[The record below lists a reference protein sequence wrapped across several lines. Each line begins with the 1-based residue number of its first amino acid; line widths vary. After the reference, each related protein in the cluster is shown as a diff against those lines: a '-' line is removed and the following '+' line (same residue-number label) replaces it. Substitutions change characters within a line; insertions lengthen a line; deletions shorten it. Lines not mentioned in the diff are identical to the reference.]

1 MKSQKGNILSKNDL
15 KDISILIIEDDAV
28 LALGLKYTLK
38 NFGYSVSGI
47 ENSMQGTINH
57 LNSSI
62 PNLALVD
69 IKLKNSSCGIEIAK
83 FLWQTRKIPIIFLTS
98 YSDEKTIEKT
108 LSCEPYGYLIKP
120 CKDKELHTTI
130 QTSLNKHN
138 YFFKNK
144 ELFVNN
150 DNFIFL
156 ENDFKFHKG
165 KSILYKNNEPI
176 KLTGNEI
183 KLIELLSDYQKE
195 VVSFER
201 ISSYIWRESLYDLG
215 KLRTLIY
222 RLKQKIGFEIIEN
235 IFESGYKLK
244 VK

>member
-15 KDISILIIEDDAV
+15 KDISILIIEDEAV

-62 PNLALVD
+62 PNFALVD

-130 QTSLNKHN
+130 QISLNKHN

-150 DNFIFL
+150 DDFIFL

-165 KSILYKNNEPI
+165 KSILYKNNDTLFIPVTQ
-176 KLTGNEI
+176 LD
-183 KLIELLSDYQKE
+183 LIQKY
-195 VVSFER
+195 VAS
-201 ISSYIWRESLYDLG
+201 
-215 KLRTLIY
+215 
-222 RLKQKIGFEIIEN
+222 
-235 IFESGYKLK
+235 
-244 VK
+244 

>member
-1 MKSQKGNILSKNDL
+1 MKSQKSNILSKNDL
-15 KDISILIIEDDAV
+15 KDISILIIEDEAV

-98 YSDEKTIEKT
+98 YSDEKTIERT

-120 CKDKELHTTI
+120 CKDKELNATI
-130 QTSLNKHN
+130 QTTINKHN

-144 ELFVNN
+144 ELFSSE
-150 DNFIFL
+150 DFIFL
-156 ENDFKFHKG
+156 ENNLKFHKG
-165 KSILYKNNEPI
+165 KSILYKNEEAI
-176 KLTGNEI
+176 KLTGNEV
-183 KLIELLSDYQKE
+183 KLIELLCDYPKE

-201 ISSYIWRESLYDLG
+201 ISSYIWRENLYDLG

-222 RLKQKIGFEIIEN
+222 RLKQKIGFEIVEN
-235 IFESGYKLK
+235 VFESGYKLK

>member
-1 MKSQKGNILSKNDL
+1 MSKNHL
-15 KDISILIIEDDAV
+15 KDISILIIEDEAV
-28 LALGLKYTLK
+28 LALGLEFTLK
-38 NFGYSVSGI
+38 SFGYSISGV
-47 ENSMQGTINH
+47 ETSLKGTINH

-62 PNLALVD
+62 PDLALVD

-120 CKDKELHTTI
+120 CKDKELNATI
-130 QTSLNKHN
+130 QTTINKHN

-144 ELFVNN
+144 ELFTNN
-150 DNFIFL
+150 EDFVFL
-156 ENDFKFHKG
+156 ENNLKFHKG
-165 KSILYKNNEPI
+165 KSILYKSEEPI

-183 KLIELLSDYQKE
+183 KLIELLCDYPKE
-195 VVSFER
+195 VVCFER
-201 ISSYIWRESLYDLG
+201 IYNYIWRENLYDLG

-222 RLKQKIGFEIIEN
+222 RLKQKIGFEIVEN
-235 IFESGYKLK
+235 VFESGYKLK